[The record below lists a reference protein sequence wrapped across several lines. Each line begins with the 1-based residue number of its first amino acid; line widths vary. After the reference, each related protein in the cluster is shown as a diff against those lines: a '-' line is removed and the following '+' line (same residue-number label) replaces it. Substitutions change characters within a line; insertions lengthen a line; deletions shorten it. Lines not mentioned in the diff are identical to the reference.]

1 MITAILID
9 DEVTSLESL
18 KLAIEQYCPDVEII
32 GVYSAPEKG
41 LEAIKK
47 ASPDLVFLDVQMPGM
62 SGFEILQQASP
73 ITFDVI
79 FVSAYD
85 KYAIKAI
92 HFSALDYLLKPV
104 DIDELI
110 RAVKKVREKLN
121 QANAY
126 QYQSILNNIQ
136 LKAGKVGKLAVPSL
150 EGIDFFNIQDIIF
163 CKADGSYTTIILK
176 GGEEVVVCKN
186 LKDFENMLTD
196 AGFCRVHHSYLVNLS
211 HVLKYI
217 KGDGGYILLTDN
229 HHVAIS
235 RRKREEFLGLHNK
248 A

>member
-1 MITAILID
+1 
-9 DEVTSLESL
+9 
-18 KLAIEQYCPDVEII
+18 
-32 GVYSAPEKG
+32 
-41 LEAIKK
+41 
-47 ASPDLVFLDVQMPGM
+47 MPGM
-62 SGFEILQQASP
+62 SGFEILQQAAP

-163 CKADGSYTTIILK
+163 CKA
-176 GGEEVVVCKN
+176 
-186 LKDFENMLTD
+186 
-196 AGFCRVHHSYLVNLS
+196 
-211 HVLKYI
+211 
-217 KGDGGYILLTDN
+217 
-229 HHVAIS
+229 
-235 RRKREEFLGLHNK
+235 
-248 A
+248 